1 MSITVNCHISWG
13 DNPAVHF
20 MYEDIPIVLHLKM
33 MNSYVPAPLLQKVN
47 FYVND
52 HHTICNLY
60 ELSLPKIPPMVKL
73 ELAAD
78 LKMTTKNG
86 FTLLKII
93 DDEGMIDNDV
103 LKQKYPADLVE
114 LFTNYANASSSGINE
129 AFKIYEKS
137 REIFPG
143 MLKGGKNSRRI
154 RRKTKRAK
162 MKRSVS
168 RTHNRR
174 RQ

>member
-1 MSITVNCHISWG
+1 MSITVECHISWG

-20 MYEDIPIVLHLKM
+20 TYADIPIVLHLKT
-33 MNSYVPAPLLQKVN
+33 MNSCVSPLLLQKVN

-52 HHTICNLY
+52 DHTIRNLY
-60 ELSLPKIPPMVKL
+60 ELSLPKIPPMVKS

-93 DDEGMIDNDV
+93 DDHGMIDDAA
-103 LKQKYPADLVE
+103 LKQADLVE
-114 LFTNYANASSSGINE
+114 LFSNYEKASSSGINE

-143 MLKGGKNSRRI
+143 MLKGGKTSRRR
-154 RRKTKRAK
+154 RRKAKRPK
-162 MKRSVS
+162 SVKRY
-168 RTHNRR
+168 NKRR
-174 RQ
+174 Y

>member
-20 MYEDIPIVLHLKM
+20 MYEDIPIVLHLKT
-33 MNSYVPAPLLQKVN
+33 MNSRVPPPLLQKVN
-47 FYVND
+47 FI
-52 HHTICNLY
+52 ICNLY
-60 ELSLPKIPPMVKL
+60 ELSLPKIPPMAKL

-78 LKMTTKNG
+78 LKMTTENR

-93 DDEGMIDNDV
+93 EDYGMIDDDA
-103 LKQKYPADLVE
+103 LKQKYPDDLIE
-114 LFTNYANASSSGINE
+114 LFTNYENASSSGINE

-137 REIFPG
+137 RHVFPR
-143 MLKGGKNSRRI
+143 MMKAGKNSRR
-154 RRKTKRAK
+154 KAKRSAK
-162 MKRSVS
+162 SMKRSRV
-168 RTHNRR
+168 HKH

>member
-1 MSITVNCHISWG
+1 MSITVDCHISWG

-20 MYEDIPIVLHLKM
+20 MYEDIPIVLHLKT
-33 MNSYVPAPLLQKVN
+33 MNSRVPPPLLQKVN
-47 FYVND
+47 FI
-52 HHTICNLY
+52 ICNLY